1 MECSPFYPKVT
12 IVIPVYNGANY
23 LGNAINCAL
32 AQTYQNVEVLVVND
46 GSTDNGETER
56 IARSYG
62 DRIRYF
68 YKPNGGVSSALN
80 LGIQNMTGDYFSWLS
95 HDDAYTAYKIEDSV
109 NALREAGATDGR
121 TVAYSAGN
129 FIDNTGEIL
138 KLFKANLVIGRV
150 YTGNEL
156 LYYAVNNGTMNG
168 CCMLIPKAVFDECG
182 RFDETL
188 RYSQDALMWFQMYL
202 QGFGLVY
209 DGKPNVMYRLHPSQT
224 SRTKHE
230 LFEKDA
236 GYIAEL
242 LAPKFREVSTR
253 SENILYRYA
262 LHMAKYRCENVVNI
276 IRRYADG
283 ECAFSAMQE
292 WNLRAVLFYGRMRG
306 TLKKI
311 YYRFFLGVKV

>member
-95 HDDAYTAYKIEDSV
+95 HDDAYTSDKIADAV
-109 NALREAGATDGR
+109 NALRQAGATDGR
-121 TVAYSAGN
+121 AVAYSGGN
-129 FIDNTGEIL
+129 YIDKSGEIVRP
-138 KLFKANLVIGRV
+138 FKTFLVAGRV
-150 YTGNEL
+150 YSGKEL
-156 LYYAVNNGTMNG
+156 LCYASKHGVLNG
-168 CCMLIPKAVFDECG
+168 CCLLIPKAVFDECG
-182 RFDETL
+182 PFDETL

-242 LAPKFREVSTR
+242 LAPKFREVSTK
-253 SENILYRYA
+253 SENILYRHA
-262 LHMAKYRCENVVNI
+262 LRLARFRCVNVVNI
-276 IRRYADG
+276 MRRHADG
-283 ECAFSAMQE
+283 ECAFSVIQE
-292 WNLRAVLFYGRMRG
+292 LKLRGVLLYGRMRS

-311 YYRFFLGVKV
+311 YYRCFLRVKV